1 MSFTVES
8 LEARQLLSSATL
20 TSGVLRVRGDDGVR
34 DAIALRLSDNQ
45 SQIIVTLNDV
55 DLAPFAAANV
65 TRITVNGKGNHDN
78 IRIDEVNGRLTGF
91 KIEIY
96 GGEGNDTIRG
106 GTDKI
111 KVFGEA
117 GDDRLLNVRGYV
129 DGGAGNDSIEGSRGK
144 DYIFAGEGND
154 FVDGEEGNDVIWGGP
169 GNDRLEGDEGN
180 DLVFGEDGDDTLTGG
195 TGNDRLYGNAGVDRI
210 FGEDGDDSMFGGRHE
225 DIIEGGL
232 GGSDIRTYG
241 EYAKIEQLMKN
252 QLTKA
257 KAYV

>member
-1 MSFTVES
+1 LES
-8 LEARQLLSSATL
+8 RQLLSSATL
-20 TSGVLRVRGDDGVR
+20 ASGVLRVRGDDGVR
-34 DAIALRLSDNQ
+34 DVIALRLNENQ
-45 SQIIVTLNDV
+45 SQIIVTINDV
-55 DLAPFAAANV
+55 DLSPFEASSV
-65 TRITVNGKGNHDN
+65 TRITVNGKGDHDN
-78 IRIDEVNGRLTGF
+78 IRIDEVNGRLVGF
-91 KIEIY
+91 KIELY

-106 GTDKI
+106 GKDKI
-111 KVFGEA
+111 KVYGEA
-117 GDDRLLNVRGYV
+117 GDDRLLDVRGYIE
-129 DGGAGNDSIEGSRGK
+129 GGVGNDSIEGSVGK

-180 DLVFGEDGDDTLTGG
+180 DLVFGEDGEDTLTGG

-232 GGSDIRTYG
+232 GGNDIRTYG
-241 EYAKIEQLMKN
+241 EYEKIEKLMKN